1 MGRFRPGSP
10 LALTR
15 KENHMSFLNKV
26 ENVYLTILRLVVI
39 AGATLALIAAIIFG
53 SSAAGKLLRAEPQ
66 NTNPVIVTPE
76 NSPKLDV
83 FTALKNPAVQNPKEE
98 GKSRKLESEIKNPDM
113 DAVVKNISQY
123 IRDVYQFVPEAGK
136 LRDFVTKKASEL
148 PEQTQNA
155 YFKSLNEFSAEL
167 VKKIAPQ
174 KAIVAAA
181 QPVGQKPADVP
192 GFIDVDEAID
202 WHFAQFSKIV
212 DKRNA
217 DMEQKQKEYVLA
229 KAAGAQ
235 SLYIAAGS
243 FATFLLIIFL
253 FIIIKIE
260 RNLRGISVVKEN

>member
-1 MGRFRPGSP
+1 
-10 LALTR
+10 
-15 KENHMSFLNKV
+15 MSFLNKV

-39 AGATLALIAAIIFG
+39 TGATLALIAAIIFG

-66 NTNPVIVTPE
+66 NTDPVIVTPE

-83 FTALKNPAVQNPKEE
+83 FAALKKQAEQSPQEAP
-98 GKSRKLESEIKNPDM
+98 KSRKLESEVKNPDI

-123 IRDVYQFVPEAGK
+123 IRDVYQFVPDSGK
-136 LRDFVTKKASEL
+136 LRDIVTQRASVL
-148 PEQTQNA
+148 PEETRNA

-167 VKKIAPQ
+167 VKKIATQ

-181 QPVGQKPADVP
+181 QTAGQKPADLP
-192 GFIDVDEAID
+192 GFIDVDEAMD
-202 WHFAQFSKIV
+202 WHFSQFSKIV

-229 KAAGAQ
+229 KATGAQ

-260 RNLRGISVVKEN
+260 RNLRGISVVKED